1 MTTHSSLL
9 TWRVLWTEEP
19 RGPQSMGLQSRIW
32 LSMHALTESQFTE
45 IPSCLEPNQHWK
57 PSGILSLLVPFPHLR
72 FSPLPQ
78 EGDIQREALGNSR
91 ERGMHVPEGTWK
103 RIKLFSVNWNT
114 SKEFTLCL
122 ECQLNRVLRR
132 GIFRIT
138 CLYLCTYHVILKVH
152 REMPSE
158 RQIYPTFPIL
168 QLNIPT
174 VTCLLST
181 SYKGI

>member
-1 MTTHSSLL
+1 
-9 TWRVLWTEEP
+9 
-19 RGPQSMGLQSRIW
+19 
-32 LSMHALTESQFTE
+32 MHALTESQFTE

-57 PSGILSLLVPFPHLR
+57 PSGILSLLVPFPHLLD
-72 FSPLPQ
+72 FLPSLK
-78 EGDIQREALGNSR
+78 RETFKEKFWATAEREVCMCLKELGKEENS
-91 ERGMHVPEGTWK
+91 VK
-103 RIKLFSVNWNT
+103 WNT

-122 ECQLNRVLRR
+122 ECQLNKVLRR

-138 CLYLCTYHVILKVH
+138 CLYLCTYHVILKVP

-158 RQIYPTFPIL
+158 GQIYPTFPIL

-174 VTCLLST
+174 VSCLLST